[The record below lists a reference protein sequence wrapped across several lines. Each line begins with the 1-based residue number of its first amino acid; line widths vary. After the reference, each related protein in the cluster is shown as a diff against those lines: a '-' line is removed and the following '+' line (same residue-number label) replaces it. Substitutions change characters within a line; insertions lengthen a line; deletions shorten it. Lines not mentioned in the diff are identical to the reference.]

1 MRLTNLIRDSFVTAA
16 MHDVPKVDYESQIID
31 QYQQG
36 MLDLMPPEL
45 VGLYEKNK
53 EWFNHSY
60 KHLHGLHISFRI
72 VAPENA
78 AWELKPKRKE
88 EIDRLLALYK
98 EQRRTRSELQDKLK
112 AVAYSVTS
120 RKALAEA
127 LPEFEKYLP
136 ADEPAACRTLPAVA
150 NLVADF
156 TKAGWPKSKQTAVQA

>member
-16 MHDVPKVDYESQIID
+16 MHDVPKVDYDKQIIE

-45 VGLYEKNK
+45 VGHYKKNK
-53 EWFNHSY
+53 AWFNHSY
-60 KHLHGLHISFRI
+60 KHVHGLNTSFRV
-72 VAPENA
+72 VAPDHGV
-78 AWELKPKRKE
+78 WELKPKRKE
-88 EIDRLLALYK
+88 EIDRLLALHK

-112 AVAYSVTS
+112 AVAYSVTT

-136 ADEPAACRTLPAVA
+136 ADAPPACRTLPAVA

-156 TKAGWPKSKQTAVQA
+156 TKAGWPKSQQTAVTA